1 MAVASYI
8 LPRFRA
14 FDDFGRPMVGAKL
27 YTYQNN
33 TTTPAP
39 TYQDAQQS
47 AANTNPIVLDASGEA
62 IVYVLKDQVYTF
74 VLKDQNDVQVWVQ
87 NDVTVASNPS
97 DLDDLE
103 TEIKGELLSTASA
116 NLGAG
121 MVGFNQARSYA
132 TGTVGDQLRNG
143 VTMGSNRGGYIVSG
157 VARRD
162 TSIAPNWEMIQDS
175 THKPMNGLTAA
186 GGSTD
191 LILNFKEGPVG
202 AMICGPDETFAKDG
216 ACFGISGGG
225 GTALM
230 SIGVPCTFE
239 IDLATA
245 TISKYNTRYFASS
258 RFSVAVSGTTGGI
271 TITHPPSFSHFRP
284 IVQHSAANLLSE
296 PLLPHYVLNS
306 GLGGGTTTLQLLGE
320 AEGQV
325 TYNGSSW
332 GITTSAW
339 TNAECTFSYD
349 AGTGVMTV
357 THPPVVGSPGLS
369 VTPLIQSSG
378 TFIAGAAAVPTATG
392 FQVRFRTLLD
402 TVPTL
407 VSGLGFLFS
416 RGISAPRKAP
426 TGTLLVDVGR
436 VQAAANQVDSST
448 GNVWIIGVNNLS

>member
-1 MAVASYI
+1 MSSL
-8 LPRFRA
+8 LPNGKQH
-14 FDDFGRPMVGAKL
+14 FDDNNGRPLVGGRV
-27 YTYQNN
+27 YYYIPN
-33 TTTPAP
+33 TSTPKN
-39 TYQDAQQS
+39 TWQDEAQTIL
-47 AANTNPIVLDASGEA
+47 NTNPIILDARGECTAWGYGAYRQVVRDLFGNLIWDRIVTDWSSAVDGA
-62 IVYVLKDQVYTF
+62 IQQLEDFKD
-74 VLKDQNDVQVWVQ
+74 
-87 NDVTVASNPS
+87 
-97 DLDDLE
+97 
-103 TEIKGELLSTASA
+103 ELAA
-116 NLGAG
+116 DEGAG
-121 MVGFNQARSYA
+121 LVGFNQARSYA

-191 LILNFKEGPVG
+191 LILDFKSGPVG

-216 ACFGISGGG
+216 VCVGVSGGG

-284 IVQHSAANLLSE
+284 IVQHSAANSLSE